1 MRDEDANAPRA
12 LATFVPLT
20 SESRGSR
27 YEVTMPRVPFLKL
40 QSFANVQALG
50 TAGYHELTEKRG
62 RFEPVVLDKIRDAI
76 RFALDL

>member
-1 MRDEDANAPRA
+1 
-12 LATFVPLT
+12 
-20 SESRGSR
+20 
-27 YEVTMPRVPFLKL
+27 MPRVPFLKL

-76 RFALDL
+76 RFALVL